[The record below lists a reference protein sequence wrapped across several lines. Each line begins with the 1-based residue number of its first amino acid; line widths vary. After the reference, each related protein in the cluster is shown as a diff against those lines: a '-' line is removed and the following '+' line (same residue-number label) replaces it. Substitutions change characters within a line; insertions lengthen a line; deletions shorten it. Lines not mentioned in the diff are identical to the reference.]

1 MRDRTDPP
9 QNEPSPEDA
18 EQADESGD
26 DRPDAWPTEHREPA
40 PSPAQHNARV
50 EAERKA
56 RG

>member
-9 QNEPSPEDA
+9 QNEPSPDDA